1 MTMPADARAVL
12 SEVPDLTGVSLEE
25 LEQVTAAPV
34 ADRFAGNQEQ
44 QNPDDRQSQV
54 DSALTQD

>member
-34 ADRFAGNQEQ
+34 VDRFGGDQDQ
-44 QNPDDRQSQV
+44 IPDDRQSQE
-54 DSALTQD
+54 DAALTQD